1 MLFILLRVLLM
12 TLFAQLLRYS
22 QARGGRVMSVV
33 LVNYAFATLFCLALA
48 VNGGELG
55 WSGVTL
61 ACGVVGGTAY
71 LLSLLFLLPAMDAS
85 GVAVSVAVL
94 QLAVLVPVATS
105 IVAFGERPSPA
116 QVVGLVLAVAALVVL
131 SVTTS
136 APAGS
141 PTRVGRTSRR
151 FSPLLVPLFFVT
163 GLSGVAMKTFQ
174 QFGPPRER
182 MSFNATLF
190 AFATLSTLVAMGRS
204 APPRRTPRPARAA
217 SLGPS
222 LSAALRRGSAGRLPR
237 RLAPAGVSP
246 GGTVPSPRLSSPLAW
261 TGVGLVLG
269 AVNAGQLVFLML
281 ALSTAPAMIVFPV
294 SSALCL
300 VASAAASVLFW
311 GEYLRPAGW
320 LGLVLAL
327 AATVLLNMHSSQP
340 LPRPSPKRG
349 GVPGPGSS
357 RHFPVALHRSSGSR
371 EKRAPPPRF
380 GEAGRG
386 SRALAAERTA
396 AGAGP
401 RARLGR
407 AADSGGGR
415 SPGGGR
421 G

>member
-12 TLFAQLLRYS
+12 TLFAQLLRFS

-33 LVNYAFATLFCLALA
+33 LVNYAFATLFCLVLA
-48 VNGGELG
+48 VSGGELG
-55 WSGVTL
+55 GSGVTL
-61 ACGVVGGTAY
+61 ACGAVGGAAY

-105 IVAFGERPSPA
+105 IVAFGERPSAA
-116 QVVGLVLAVAALVVL
+116 QMLGLVLAVAALVVL

-141 PTRVGRTSRR
+141 PARTGSKARR

-190 AFATLSTLVAMGRS
+190 AIATLSTLIAMRRPGS
-204 APPRRTPRPARAA
+204 PRRTSGSRPA
-217 SLGPS
+217 
-222 LSAALRRGSAGRLPR
+222 
-237 RLAPAGVSP
+237 PARVLP
-246 GGTVPSPRLSSPLAW
+246 GGTTRSLRLASPLAW
-261 TGVGLVLG
+261 AGFGLVLG

-327 AATVLLNMHSSQP
+327 VATVLLNMHSGQP

-349 GVPGPGSS
+349 GGARLSYRTVERSEAAGTRRELPK
-357 RHFPVALHRSSGSR
+357 PVT
-371 EKRAPPPRF
+371 PPRL
-380 GEAGRG
+380 GEGRG
-386 SRALAAERTA
+386 
-396 AGAGP
+396 
-401 RARLGR
+401 
-407 AADSGGGR
+407 
-415 SPGGGR
+415 R